1 MSGQKLF
8 GNRIK
13 TLRTERNL
21 TQDNLAEIVNV
32 QPRHISRIENGHSF
46 CSFEVL
52 ESFARAFDLQIKD
65 LFDFEQD
72 FLKDIDIENE
82 IANIVHTQPIK
93 NKRLFYRI
101 INFLK

>member
-1 MSGQKLF
+1 MSGKKIF

-13 TLRTERNL
+13 TLRTESGL
-21 TQDNLAEIVNV
+21 TQDDLSEIVNV
-32 QPRHISRIENGHSF
+32 QPNHISRIENGHSF
-46 CSFEVL
+46 CSYEVL
-52 ESFARAFDLQIKD
+52 EGFAKAFDLQIKD

-82 IANIVHTQPIK
+82 TIKMIRNQPRK

-101 INFLK
+101 IRLLK